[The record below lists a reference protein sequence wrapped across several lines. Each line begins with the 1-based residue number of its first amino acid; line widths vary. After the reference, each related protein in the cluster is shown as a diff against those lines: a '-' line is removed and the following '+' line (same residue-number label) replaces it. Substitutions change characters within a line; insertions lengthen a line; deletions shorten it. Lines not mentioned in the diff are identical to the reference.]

1 MAQVITD
8 LDDIIENVN
17 FLYNGSSTAPTSGEE
32 DYLVWTGLANMAINI
47 WENEEGML
55 WRELFVKLSDAATG
69 TKTTTSGTY
78 SYALPTDFRFPVSSY
93 IWFGANTN
101 KTPYRIINPSDL
113 QLYEN
118 NGQNFAYFMGSNL
131 YFNPNI
137 SIPSAQAITY
147 AYYKKATKLATG
159 SDIPEMS
166 DPGFIVY
173 YVLSE
178 LKKEEGD
185 TSSLQIA
192 TQKLEAMKTMN
203 SQVAGYQDDSIN
215 TPLGG
220 GFGN

>member
-1 MAQVITD
+1 MAQVIQD

-17 FLYNGSSTAPTSGEE
+17 FLYNGSSTPPTSGEE

-55 WRELFVKLSDAATG
+55 WRELYVPLSSAATG
-69 TKTTTSGTY
+69 DKTTTTAY
-78 SYALPTDFRFPVSSY
+78 SYTLPTDFKFPVSSFV
-93 IWFGANTN
+93 WFGSNTN
-101 KTPYRIINPSDL
+101 KTPYRIVNPNDL

-118 NGQNFAYFMGSNL
+118 NTQSWAYFVNGSL
-131 YFNPNI
+131 KFNPNVRFPSGLTI
-137 SIPSAQAITY
+137 SY
-147 AYYKKATKLATG
+147 DYYKKATKLTTG
-159 SDIPEMS
+159 TDVPEMS

-185 TSSLQIA
+185 TSALTIA
-192 TQKLEAMKTMN
+192 TQKLEAMKTLN
-203 SQVAGYQDDSIN
+203 SMGAPFQEDSFI